1 MGWFQLPWMPVE
13 WLWLALAGPFVTLL
27 AQFGIETAPFLCM
40 ETISGIVGSFLSG
53 GACITHA
60 SKNDNSLKVV
70 TIKILAFLSGCILA
84 VLKVVCS
91 HLKKILA
98 VNIRRMQCSGSLI
111 RKVYYM
117 PA

>member
-1 MGWFQLPWMPVE
+1 MVSAALDACRMALVGTGWPICH
-13 WLWLALAGPFVTLL
+13 LASTMWHRNRSFPLYGNHFWYCR
-27 AQFGIETAPFLCM
+27 QF
-40 ETISGIVGSFLSG
+40 SVRRS
-53 GACITHA
+53 ITHA